1 MSSSA
6 LLPDARRA
14 AAAGLLAACVVTA
27 PALAQ
32 RSGSHVR
39 PAAAG
44 LRAVTLDADHDG
56 RLDALSVSPGSRVG
70 RLAPSA
76 IRVRGHVVRRLSRT
90 RGHLVV
96 RLRETNADTGARPR
110 LRVRLHGR
118 WHSVAVHDGAAPV
131 LLSVIRDERRHR
143 VVMRFSEGVRAPA
156 LSARAFV
163 PRSRGWT
170 FLGLGGATIAPT
182 TVSGL
187 GTPVITAT
195 VPVSAPAPTSVVV
208 NHGALGDRSG
218 NLVSQLRRSV
228 ASPSMSGWHVLHNP
242 IDPAQQT
249 SLAFCDRSHWLQPWR
264 GYLDTRPTSALLD
277 ATGVNMNVGPAQFAD
292 TARLLA
298 DRGFHRARIE
308 IGWDQMSYDRPDQL
322 RDPAGLLARIQI
334 LKQYGIR
341 PLILLNAHHGV
352 PGPAAFFDL
361 RLTQDAPAGARQVQI
376 DPALVSSIVPGR
388 TGIANLTDYKADE
401 VIFTAVTPGG
411 LATLSK
417 PLPRALS
424 AGTYRGSTLRFEPFA
439 RPSRGDGSPNPRFE
453 QTLSGWLQY
462 VSAVTHTV
470 RDALGSDSFDVEVW
484 NELNFGSDFLDAGR
498 YYDPLP
504 AELGGQGD
512 TNRQLLGR
520 TVSWLRNPAN
530 GVSRVGIGDGFASQ
544 TPFAAG
550 STEPTG
556 VTAMSKHPYSGARQV
571 FGANTGASSCRPVN
585 ALGQREGT
593 AAGGDWQ
600 DAFTPSYVDYFPEYY
615 LTALQTEHL
624 IRDVSPFTTDLYG
637 TTHGR
642 ATGPG
647 VWVTETNM
655 DPAQAG
661 LTGAPKSRM
670 QAKST
675 LRTLVSFVSKG
686 VSVIDFYAATGDQFG
701 LIDPAFFRNTSDMTA
716 GGPTLNAVSRL
727 MGTMGTSQITV
738 PRALSLLSVADR
750 HDHKQFDGDGTA
762 AHPAL
767 YNRDVVAVLPFQSSD
782 RRFVVPA
789 YVMTRDV
796 AQDLAPETYRLEIGG
811 VSGYTARVSASDPL
825 TGTTTAATIISR
837 TRSSITI
844 QTDLTDSPRL
854 LEISD

>member
-1 MSSSA
+1 MPLVLAS
-6 LLPDARRA
+6 ARRRCPALVLTLLAVWVAPA
-14 AAAGLLAACVVTA
+14 AAA
-27 PALAQ
+27 
-32 RSGSHVR
+32 
-39 PAAAG
+39 
-44 LRAVTLDADHDG
+44 
-56 RLDALSVSPGSRVG
+56 
-70 RLAPSA
+70 
-76 IRVRGHVVRRLSRT
+76 
-90 RGHLVV
+90 
-96 RLRETNADTGARPR
+96 
-110 LRVRLHGR
+110 
-118 WHSVAVHDGAAPV
+118 
-131 LLSVIRDERRHR
+131 
-143 VVMRFSEGVRAPA
+143 
-156 LSARAFV
+156 
-163 PRSRGWT
+163 
-170 FLGLGGATIAPT
+170 
-182 TVSGL
+182 
-187 GTPVITAT
+187 
-195 VPVSAPAPTSVVV
+195 
-208 NHGALGDRSG
+208 
-218 NLVSQLRRSV
+218 
-228 ASPSMSGWHVLHNP
+228 ASTQGWHVLSKP

-249 SLAFCDRSHWLQPWR
+249 GLAFCDRSHWLQPWR
-264 GYLDTRPTSALLD
+264 GYLDTRPTSALLG
-277 ATGVNMNVGPAQFAD
+277 AAGINLNVAPDQLAAA
-292 TARLLA
+292 ARLLA
-298 DRGFHRARIE
+298 TRGFHRARIE
-308 IGWDQMSYDRPDQL
+308 IGWSEMSYDHPDEL
-322 RDPAGLLARIQI
+322 TDTAGVAARIRI
-334 LKQYGIR
+334 LAQNGIR
-341 PLILLNAHHGV
+341 PLILLNANQGV
-352 PGPAAFFDL
+352 PGPASFFDVSVA
-361 RLTQDAPAGARQVQI
+361 QPAPAGARQVQL
-376 DPALVSSIVPGR
+376 DPTTLPSIVPGR
-388 TGIANLTDYKADE
+388 TGLANLTGYTADE
-401 VIFTAVTPGG
+401 VIFTAVSPTG

-417 PLPRALS
+417 PLPRALA
-424 AGTYRGSTLRFEPFA
+424 AGPAPASTLRYEPFA
-439 RPSRGDGSPNPRFE
+439 RPFTSGGGANPRFE
-453 QTLSGWLQY
+453 QTLAGWLQY
-462 VSAVTHTV
+462 VRAVTRTA
-470 RDALGSDSFDVEVW
+470 RDAVGSDAFDVEVW

-504 AELGGQGD
+504 LELGGQGD

-571 FGANTGASSCRPVN
+571 FGASTGASSCRPVN

-825 TGTTTAATIISR
+825 TGTTTATTIISR